1 MKKAVWLIL
10 VCALSANISACNGK
24 PADQPA
30 TAVQGAKKQAS
41 EPKGGDHELAGAFL
55 AGIQRGDKAGM
66 YRATSLTPELVN
78 GSRDRLI
85 YIKKEKL
92 TDQQRQNCEH
102 VLKISGD
109 VDFFLKKLRP
119 LLPESA
125 KVSITGM
132 KPAGKAGVPVHL
144 VHVVT
149 VAYADQASA
158 VRDKTGKAVKEL
170 RLHLQQFDYP
180 LESGAVREFSFSS
193 ADFEKFADRDFEV
206 LSYF

>member
-1 MKKAVWLIL
+1 MKNAVWLIL

-24 PADQPA
+24 TADPPAP
-30 TAVQGAKKQAS
+30 AVQGAQKPAS
-41 EPKGGDHELAGAFL
+41 EPKGGDRELAGAFL

-125 KVSITGM
+125 KVSITGT
-132 KPAGKAGVPVHL
+132 KPAGKAGEAKHL

-149 VAYADQASA
+149 VTYADQASA
-158 VRDKTGKAVKEL
+158 VRDKTGKAVKDL
-170 RLHLQQFDYP
+170 RLNLQQFDYP
-180 LESGAVREFSFSS
+180 LESGTVREFSFSS
-193 ADFEKFADRDFEV
+193 DDFEKLADRDFEV